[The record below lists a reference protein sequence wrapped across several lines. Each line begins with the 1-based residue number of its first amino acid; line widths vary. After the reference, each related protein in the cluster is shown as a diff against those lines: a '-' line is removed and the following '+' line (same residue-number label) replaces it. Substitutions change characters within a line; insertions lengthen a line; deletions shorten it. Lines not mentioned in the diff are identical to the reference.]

1 MWRVT
6 AAWEE
11 LFTSRLLCS
20 RPEAPELMRKLVREG
35 NLGPKTGKG
44 FYDWSNKSIQDVK
57 AQRDAFALE
66 FLKSRK
72 RRKTSEA
79 SGT

>member
-1 MWRVT
+1 
-6 AAWEE
+6 
-11 LFTSRLLCS
+11 
-20 RPEAPELMRKLVREG
+20 MRKLVREG